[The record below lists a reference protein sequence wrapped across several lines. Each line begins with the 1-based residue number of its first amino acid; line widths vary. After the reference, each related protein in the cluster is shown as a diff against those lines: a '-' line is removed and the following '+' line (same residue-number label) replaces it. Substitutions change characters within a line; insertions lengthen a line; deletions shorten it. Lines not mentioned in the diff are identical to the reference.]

1 MQAKAPTFFSH
12 PKFSQ
17 QPNTPHWK
25 THHTNIQNLINPNT
39 KIENPET
46 YQTTTNDSSSC
57 WAWATTRS
65 NWVSLEMG
73 ASATVTGELSTSCS
87 DPSWLKALSAVIRP
101 RIPSNLRENTGGF
114 EELGSLSLKP
124 KIETLGEAVGRS
136 RDPSREA
143 LALGCRRVGR
153 VVGTT
158 DMLNRKRE
166 NESVDLGIL
175 RTVET
180 WPRIWRGSK
189 GRGRR
194 QRELAARL
202 VGARM
207 AWPNPT
213 DCRGL
218 NCSDRAGYGEI
229 CWSDLYLA
237 RKVATSA
244 SSSLR
249 TAANFVSV
257 FGVRLEAK
265 IQGPET

>member
-1 MQAKAPTFFSH
+1 MQGKGPAFFSH

-73 ASATVTGELSTSCS
+73 ASATMTGESSTSCS

-101 RIPSNLRENTGGF
+101 RISSNLRENTGEF
-114 EELGSLSLKP
+114 EELGALGLKA

-136 RDPSREA
+136 RDPSLEA

-180 WPRIWRGSK
+180 WRGFEGVAGEALKGEAAVRIGGAFDGVSWWMVG
-189 GRGRR
+189 
-194 QRELAARL
+194 
-202 VGARM
+202 GARM

-218 NCSDRAGYGEI
+218 NCSIERA
-229 CWSDLYLA
+229 
-237 RKVATSA
+237 T
-244 SSSLR
+244 
-249 TAANFVSV
+249 
-257 FGVRLEAK
+257 VRFAEVTC
-265 IQGPET
+265 I